1 VAPESPAV
9 IARLAAEVRRDL
21 SDLERLAGQAAY
33 GQERLAT
40 PADFLVVYGV
50 AKVLHDFYLACE
62 RLLGHVAAELG
73 GLPVEGAGWH
83 RQLLD
88 DATLEIPNVRPAVLS
103 EAAAR
108 LLDPFLR
115 FRHRFRTLYA
125 FDLEAEPLRE
135 LLSRLP
141 AAHTAV
147 RQDVERFLAFL
158 DRLLA

>member
-62 RLLGHVAAELG
+62 RLL
-73 GLPVEGAGWH
+73 
-83 RQLLD
+83 
-88 DATLEIPNVRPAVLS
+88 
-103 EAAAR
+103 
-108 LLDPFLR
+108 DPFLR